1 VYPNRH
7 ELSKNKNESKKQK
20 VMRKNFDDSYPRDV
34 QAKVKKNLVWIVC
47 VSISMMFAGFT
58 SAYIVSMGDSF
69 WVKVD
74 LPTAFFISTAII
86 ILSSIVLFGATKAA
100 KAGNVSRARLLV
112 VVTLVLGIGFA
123 VFQLMG
129 YKALVKSG
137 AHWVSSIIVDDGRYG
152 DYFEIKKDGE
162 YLTVDNNQYYLNGE
176 QIEGEDKKDLQAFAN
191 QFMVPNIPALKD
203 KNINYGEF
211 TLLYKSEPLNFI
223 DGEFIRPNGERLE
236 ALDFQRLKYLVQNIK
251 DDRADFFMQGEMGED
266 FKLFYNGNELDYKER
281 TLMYKGKPL
290 SANLQ
295 NKLLRGNSDMSTAY
309 FYVITILHLLH
320 VVAGLIMLIYMS
332 VRSYTAD
339 NAYKM
344 GISLSAGSIFWHF
357 LGVLWLYLLLFLLF
371 IH

>member
-1 VYPNRH
+1 M
-7 ELSKNKNESKKQK
+7 K
-20 VMRKNFDDSYPRDV
+20 KNFDDSYPREV
-34 QAKVKKNLVWIVC
+34 QAKVKRNLVWIVC

-58 SAYIVSMGDSF
+58 SAYIVSMGGSF

-74 LPTAFFISTAII
+74 LPTAFFISTALIV
-86 ILSSIVLFGATKAA
+86 LSSIVLFGATRAA
-100 KAGNVSRARLLV
+100 KAGNVSRARMLV
-112 VVTLVLGIGFA
+112 VLTLMLGIGFG
-123 VFQLMG
+123 VFQFQG

-137 AHWVSSIIVDDGRYG
+137 AHWVTNIIVDDGRYG

-162 YLTVDNNQYYLNGE
+162 YLTVDNNQYYFNDE
-176 QIEGEDKKDLQAFAN
+176 QLEGEDKKRLQAFAD
-191 QFMVPNIPALKD
+191 QFTVPTLNDLKG
-203 KNINYGEF
+203 KNIDYGEF
-211 TLLYKSEPLNFI
+211 TLLYKSEPLTFL

-236 ALDFQRLKYLVQNIK
+236 ELDFGRLRDLAQNIR
-251 DDRADFFMQGEMGED
+251 DDRADFFMQGEMGKD

-295 NKLLRGNSDMSTAY
+295 NKLLRGNKDMSTAY

-320 VVAGLIMLIYMS
+320 VVAGLIMLIVMS
-332 VRSYTAD
+332 VRSYTAE

-344 GISLSAGSIFWHF
+344 AMSLGAGSIFWHF

>member
-1 VYPNRH
+1 M
-7 ELSKNKNESKKQK
+7 K
-20 VMRKNFDDSYPRDV
+20 KNFDDSYPKDV

-74 LPTAFFISTAII
+74 LPTAFYISTAFIAI
-86 ILSSIVLFGATKAA
+86 SSLVLFGAVKAA
-100 KAGNVSRARLLV
+100 KSGNVSRARLM
-112 VVTLVLGIGFA
+112 VVTTLFLGIGFG
-123 VFQLMG
+123 VFQFLG

-137 AHWVSSIIVDDGRYG
+137 AHWVTNVIVDDGRYG

-162 YLTVDNNQYYLNGE
+162 YLTVENNQYYLNNK
-176 QIEGEDKKDLQAFAN
+176 QIEGEDKIELQSFAS
-191 QFMVPNIPALKD
+191 QFLVPNLSDLKN
-203 KNINYGEF
+203 KNIKYGDF
-211 TLLYKSEPLNFI
+211 TLLYKSEPLTFL
-223 DGEFIRPNGERLE
+223 DGEFLRPNGERLE
-236 ALDFQRLKYLVQNIK
+236 ELDFQRLRYLAQNVK
-251 DDRADFFMQGEMGED
+251 DDRADFFMQGEMGKD

-295 NKLLRGNSDMSTAY
+295 NKLLRGNKDMSTAY

-320 VVAGLIMLIYMS
+320 VVAGLIMLIVMS
-332 VRSYTAD
+332 VRSYTSE
-339 NAYKM
+339 NSYKM
-344 GISLSAGSIFWHF
+344 AISLGAGSVFWHF

>member
-1 VYPNRH
+1 MKR
-7 ELSKNKNESKKQK
+7 
-20 VMRKNFDDSYPRDV
+20 NFDDSYPREV
-34 QAKVKKNLVWIVC
+34 QAKAKKNLVWIVC
-47 VSISMMFAGFT
+47 VSISMMFAGLT

-74 LPTAFFISTAII
+74 LPKAFFVSTAII
-86 ILSSIVLFGATKAA
+86 ILSSIVLIGATRAA
-100 KAGNVSRARLLV
+100 KAGNVSRARLM
-112 VVTLVLGIGFA
+112 VVTTLLLGIGFG
-123 VFQLMG
+123 VFQFLG

-137 AHWVSSIIVDDGRYG
+137 AHWVTNVIVDDGRYG
-152 DYFEIKKDGE
+152 DYYEIKKGGE
-162 YLTVDNNQYYLNGE
+162 YLTVDNNQFYLNDKK
-176 QIEGEDKKDLQAFAN
+176 IEGDDKKNLQAFAD
-191 QFMVPNIPALKD
+191 QFTVPSLSDLKG

-211 TLLYKSEPLNFI
+211 TLLYKSEPLTFI

-236 ALDFQRLKYLVQNIK
+236 ELDFRRLRDLAQNVK
-251 DDRADFFMQGEMGED
+251 DDRADFFMQGEMGKD
-266 FKLFYNGNELDYKER
+266 FKLYYNGNELDYKER

-295 NKLLRGNSDMSTAY
+295 NKLLRGNKDMSTAY

-320 VVAGLIMLIYMS
+320 VVAGLIMLIVMS
-332 VRSYTAD
+332 IRSYTAE

-344 GISLSAGSIFWHF
+344 AISLGAGSIFWHF